1 LYSPQTRKRL
11 RRGLSLLTAALIL
24 LFCVLDRSGKLDW
37 LENRSSDWR
46 VVATLNPA
54 KADRD
59 IVIIDIDNGSFP
71 VLTQELGRFPWT
83 RQVWT
88 GLVRYLIPG
97 HPKLILFDILF
108 SGSEAGPEVDAR
120 FASAIRAAGN
130 VILPFAFVS
139 AESGVEEKSKTW
151 PPDQATVSV
160 TALPAT
166 AGLKR
171 SEWSLNA
178 PNPLFASAMA
188 GSGSILN
195 SADPDGITRRL
206 PLIVGYDG
214 RSWASHWL
222 AAAMKLKGAK
232 GAEFQ
237 NGEFRA
243 GPIRLPVDAKG
254 NYVVRWRGTP
264 INAYKRI
271 PLFEVYPCS
280 IQPDACDPQFPRHP
294 ASEFKDK
301 IVYIGASAA
310 GSYEV
315 RPTPVS
321 ETAPGMFVLATALD
335 NLLHN
340 DAISRT
346 PAWLTML
353 LIVLLASLPAWSVMA
368 SRSITVPLAV
378 TFGALAVYGGA
389 CFLFYS
395 RSIWLPMSAPM
406 LAAAV
411 SFTGN
416 TAYRYLTVDRELS
429 RTRGTLERYV
439 SPQLVRYVMDHL
451 DSFRFDGEK
460 RRLTVFFSDVRSFT
474 TLTEQ
479 SEPRQLLKQLNEYLE
494 AMTDIIFRYD
504 GIVDKFIGDGIM
516 AHWGAFTPDRP
527 NALLAA
533 RAALD
538 MMAKLAE
545 LNRHWEATGF
555 PPLDIGIGLNTAE
568 VIFGNVGAAKKLDFT
583 AIGDGV
589 NLAARLESENKV
601 FKTHII
607 ISESTLQELGDAA
620 QVKPLGS
627 VVVKG
632 KTVGVQIYELKALAD
647 SPTVS
652 REGNGAVLLPQA
664 QPSRKTAP

>member
-1 LYSPQTRKRL
+1 
-11 RRGLSLLTAALIL
+11 
-24 LFCVLDRSGKLDW
+24 
-37 LENRSSDWR
+37 
-46 VVATLNPA
+46 
-54 KADRD
+54 
-59 IVIIDIDNGSFP
+59 
-71 VLTQELGRFPWT
+71 
-83 RQVWT
+83 
-88 GLVRYLIPG
+88 
-97 HPKLILFDILF
+97 
-108 SGSEAGPEVDAR
+108 
-120 FASAIRAAGN
+120 
-130 VILPFAFVS
+130 
-139 AESGVEEKSKTW
+139 
-151 PPDQATVSV
+151 
-160 TALPAT
+160 
-166 AGLKR
+166 
-171 SEWSLNA
+171 
-178 PNPLFASAMA
+178 M
-188 GSGSILN
+188 
-195 SADPDGITRRL
+195 
-206 PLIVGYDG
+206 
-214 RSWASHWL
+214 
-222 AAAMKLKGAK
+222 
-232 GAEFQ
+232 
-237 NGEFRA
+237 
-243 GPIRLPVDAKG
+243 
-254 NYVVRWRGTP
+254 
-264 INAYKRI
+264 
-271 PLFEVYPCS
+271 
-280 IQPDACDPQFPRHP
+280 QPDACEPSVTRHP

-301 IVYIGASAA
+301 IVFIGASAA

-321 ETAPGMFVLATALD
+321 ETAPGVFVLATALD

-346 PAWLTML
+346 PAWLTMI
-353 LIVLLASLPAWSVMA
+353 LILLLASLPAWSVMA
-368 SRSITVPLAV
+368 SRSITVPLAA
-378 TFGALAVYGGA
+378 TFGALAIYGGA

-527 NALLAA
+527 NAMLAA

-538 MMAKLAE
+538 MMTKLAE

-607 ISESTLQELGDAA
+607 ISESTLQELGAAA

-632 KTVGVQIYELKALAD
+632 KTVGVQIYELTALVDAGQ
-647 SPTVS
+647 PVVS
-652 REGNGAVLLPQA
+652 ATQSG
-664 QPSRKTAP
+664 